1 MYKKITLFS
10 IIIICLIFSSHTVM
24 AGDRFT
30 DNGNG
35 TVTDHK
41 LGLMWSKTDNQRDI
55 DWKQANSWA
64 KYTFGDTISP
74 RYDNWRLPTLE
85 ELQSLYVTEKKY
97 KGYITDCGFMIKIV
111 PKIKLSCILLW
122 TSEKST
128 GAHVAFNFNIGNSFA
143 IPAYDITGCRGLPVR
158 SLKNDNF
165 QPSKD

>member
-1 MYKKITLFS
+1 MYKNKAFFS
-10 IIIICLIFSSHTVM
+10 IIITCMIFSCHTVM

-41 LGLMWSKTDNQRDI
+41 LELMWAKADNQGDI

-64 KYTFGDTISP
+64 KYTFGDTNSP

-85 ELQSLYVTEKKY
+85 ELQSLYVTNSKN
-97 KGYITDCGFMIKIV
+97 KGYITDCGFMVKMV
-111 PKIKLSCILLW
+111 PEIKLSCILLW

-128 GAHVAFNFNIGNSFA
+128 GARVAFNFNIGSSLT
-143 IPAYDITGCRGLPVR
+143 IPAYDVTGCRGLPVR
-158 SLKNDNF
+158 SLK
-165 QPSKD
+165 